1 MSSSY
6 PPTFTSLLGACACTL
21 MSVGA
26 TGMGEKMTNLK
37 TSCGEE
43 QAEKERWRV
52 ISVHKGG
59 VVKEI

>member
-1 MSSSY
+1 MSKDVKQL
-6 PPTFTSLLGACACTL
+6 PTHVYLSAGCMCLYID
-21 MSVGA
+21 VRA

-52 ISVHKGG
+52 ISVHKG
-59 VVKEI
+59 